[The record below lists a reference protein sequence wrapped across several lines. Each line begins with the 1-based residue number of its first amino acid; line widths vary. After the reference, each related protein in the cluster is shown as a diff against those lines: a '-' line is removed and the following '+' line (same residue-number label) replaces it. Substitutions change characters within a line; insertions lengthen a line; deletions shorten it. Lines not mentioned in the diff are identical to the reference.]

1 MVKRVLGKNTS
12 LVIKFILFIAAIYNI
27 YTLAF
32 AVYDVYQHMIINL
45 FYALPL
51 TFIMYSGNKGGSD
64 RVPWYDY
71 LLALAS
77 FISVGYFLINFRTWF
92 FERLWLVSPV
102 TTEQLVVGLVF
113 ITLLFE
119 AGRRVGAV
127 FISIIAIAL
136 LAFLFA
142 APYLPAVGF
151 RTSPQRVVEFLC
163 LTPWGIFS
171 TPLEVI
177 STYVIA
183 FTLLGAVFMSSGVS
197 DFFIDIAK
205 AAVGRS
211 VGGPAKVSVIASS
224 LFGTVSGSA
233 VANVYTTGVFTIPSM
248 KGVGFNPAV
257 AGAVEAVASTGG
269 QIMPPIMGAGAFI
282 MAELLGIPYAYVMI
296 AAVVPALLYYLGVY
310 VQIHYY
316 SVKSGLRGLTTSEI
330 PKLREVLIKKGY
342 CAVPLV
348 VIIYLIAVML
358 WSPVTSALIA
368 LLITLVL
375 SYVRRDTWMTPKKVF
390 ESFAKGI
397 DEAVSIIV
405 IAALAGMIAGAVT
418 YSGLTLRFAY
428 LINVASMGIPT
439 LALIYTALITI
450 LLGMGMPT
458 TAAYVLAASVA
469 VPAVIS
475 MGVDSLAAH
484 MFTFWY
490 AVISA
495 ITPPVALAAYAAA
508 TLANDHPIRV
518 AIWACKLGFSAFI
531 IPFIIIYRTSIL
543 LGHGNPPLGEVGWNI
558 LIALI
563 ATYAIAVALT
573 GHLRR
578 ELKIVERALLV
589 AGGIALYVPGTIYD
603 IAGLVAVITA
613 LAIHTLRG
621 KTKVAVSN
629 TDIKKGNT

>member
-1 MVKRVLGKNTS
+1 MSRRTLGRRTS
-12 LVIKFILFIAAIYNI
+12 LAVKLILFVAAIYNI

-45 FYALPL
+45 LYALPI
-51 TFIMYSGNKGGSD
+51 TFILYPGSRRAVD

-71 LLALAS
+71 LLASASVAVVGCFLA
-77 FISVGYFLINFRTWF
+77 NFRTWF

-102 TTEQLVVGLVF
+102 TTEQLVVGLAF
-113 ITLLFE
+113 ISLLLE

-136 LAFLFA
+136 LSFLFL
-142 APYLPAVGF
+142 APYIPLVGF
-151 RTSPQRVVEFLC
+151 RTSPHRVVEFVC

-183 FTLLGAVFMSSGVS
+183 FTLLGAVFLASGVS
-197 DFFIDIAK
+197 DFFIDVAK

-248 KGVGFNPAV
+248 KGVGFNPVV

-282 MAELLGIPYAYVMI
+282 MAELLGVPYAHVMI

-310 VQIHYY
+310 VQVHYY
-316 SVKSGLRGLTTSEI
+316 SVKSGLRGLASTEI
-330 PKLREVLIKKGY
+330 PDLKEVLVRRGY
-342 CAVPLV
+342 CLIPLA

-368 LLITLVL
+368 MLVTLAL
-375 SYVRRDTWMTPKKVF
+375 SYARRATRMTPKKIF

-397 DEAVSIIV
+397 DEAVPIIV
-405 IAALAGMIAGAVT
+405 IAALAGMIAGTVT

-428 LINVASMGIPT
+428 VINVASMGVT
-439 LALIYTALITI
+439 ALALIYTALLTI

-475 MGVDSLAAH
+475 MGVDPLPAH

-508 TLANDHPIRV
+508 TLANEHPFRV
-518 AIWACKLGFSAFI
+518 AVWACRLGFSAFI
-531 IPFIIIYRTSIL
+531 VPFLIVYRTPIL
-543 LGHGNPPLGEVGWNI
+543 LGHTRAPVAEVAWNV
-558 LIALI
+558 LMAFI
-563 ATYAIAVALT
+563 ATYAIAAALT
-573 GHLRR
+573 GYLRR
-578 ELKIVERALLV
+578 RLKLLERALLI
-589 AGGIALYVPGTIYD
+589 AGGIALYVPGAVYD
-603 IAGLVAVITA
+603 AAGLLTVFAV
-613 LAIHTLRG
+613 LASHMLARG
-621 KTKVAVSN
+621 PSP
-629 TDIKKGNT
+629 GSRGP